1 MKIQKQIKLPNTYMK
16 SISRADY
23 ALLLK
28 ILRDTREERGLTQ
41 AELGMLLGQDQTYV
55 SKYEKAVRRL
65 DIIETIDVCSA
76 LKIDIKKLIS
86 KITKN

>member
-1 MKIQKQIKLPNTYMK
+1 MKIPKQIKLPNTYQK
-16 SISRADY
+16 TISRSDY

-28 ILRDTREERGLTQ
+28 TLTDARKERGLSQ

-65 DIIETIDVCSA
+65 DIIETIDVCRV
-76 LKIDIKKLIS
+76 LEIDIKQLID
-86 KITKN
+86 KITES